1 MKADKICIL
10 IDNKINTQ
18 DDSHN
23 KLLVKNN
30 FFLDNLL
37 SKIIK
42 YNFKKIYLLCTYK
55 KKSFFKK
62 YHKKKIHKS
71 IIHCVDIGKQENLY
85 QILLKIKKKIN
96 TNFIFLEGK
105 RFIDINYFELI
116 KSELGNKLA
125 EICLIKKKFSS
136 KNKKESIGLY
146 LFNKKIFSFIK
157 NNSYSNNDDIIQK
170 LIDKDKILIKSYAGN
185 AINNILFEKSNF
197 LKKNNNILKNKA
209 LFLDRDG
216 VINKHNGYV
225 LKYKDFIFLSGVKK
239 AIHYANTRGYLVI
252 IITNQSA
259 IGRSWMKESHLN
271 KMHSLM
277 KKNMFEYNG
286 SYVDDILYSPY
297 YYKSKKKI
305 YRSNKK
311 DRKPGTGMLIK
322 AIKKWNINIRHS
334 IFIGDQTTDK
344 LAAQRCNIKFYYKT
358 NYSFYKQI
366 RSII

>member
-10 IDNKINTQ
+10 INNKINTQ
-18 DDSHN
+18 DDNHN
-23 KLLVKNN
+23 KLSVKNN
-30 FFLDNLL
+30 FFIDNLL

-42 YNFKKIYLLCTYK
+42 YNFKKIYLLCTNK
-55 KKSFFKK
+55 KKSFFNK

-85 QILLKIKKKIN
+85 QILLKLRTKIN

-116 KSELGNKLA
+116 KSELGNNLA
-125 EICLIKKKFSS
+125 EICLIKKNIISS
-136 KNKKESIGLY
+136 KKNIGLY

-157 NNSYSNNDDIIQK
+157 KNPYSNNDDIIQK
-170 LIDKDKILIKSYAGN
+170 LIDKDKILTKFYTGN
-185 AINNILFEKSNF
+185 AINNILSKKTNL

-239 AIHYANTRGYLVI
+239 AIHYANTKGYLVI

-259 IGRSWMKESHLN
+259 IGRSWMKESYLN

-277 KKNMFEYNG
+277 KKNIFEYNG

-297 YYKSKKKI
+297 YHKSKKKI

-322 AIKKWNINIRHS
+322 AIKKWNINIKHS

-344 LAAQRCNIKFYYKT
+344 LAAQQCNIKFYYKM
-358 NYSFYKQI
+358 NYSLYKQI